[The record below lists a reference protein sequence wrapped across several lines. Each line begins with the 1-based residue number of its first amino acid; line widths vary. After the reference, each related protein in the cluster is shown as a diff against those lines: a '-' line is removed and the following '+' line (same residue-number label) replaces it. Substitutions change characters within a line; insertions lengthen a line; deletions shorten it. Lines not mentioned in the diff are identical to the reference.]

1 MLRRPSFTLIEAVF
15 VIVIL
20 GIVGVAGS
28 QAILRV
34 YENYALQRAFNR
46 LELESRRVVE
56 QVARHLEYAIW
67 DTIELDSA
75 TSLPSWRAKT
85 MEAIWG
91 TYDGD
96 ETSGVNAPLFNGYVD
111 LERSSDTTITTPL
124 SKLNETLVGKELY
137 FLRANT
143 HAPIIQVIPN
153 TDPKL
158 NRLELASIPLEIS
171 DAAYVIEPETYS
183 LKLNSGNLYLKI
195 GEAEHLMAEHLHSLI
210 LWREGQGSL
219 LRLRVCLRD
228 EQLDRILD
236 CQGKGAGRGICA
248 EGFCKES
255 VVMR

>member
-1 MLRRPSFTLIEAVF
+1 MVRRSFTLIEAVF

-75 TSLPSWRAKT
+75 TTLPSWRAKT

-91 TYDGD
+91 TYVGD
-96 ETSGVNAPLFNGYVD
+96 ETSGVNEPLFSGYVD
-111 LERSSDTTITTPL
+111 LENSSGTTITTPL

-143 HAPIIQVIPN
+143 HAPIQTITN
-153 TDPKL
+153 STH
-158 NRLELASIPLEIS
+158 LELDSIPLEIS

-236 CQGKGAGRGICA
+236 CQGKGAGGGICA

>member
-1 MLRRPSFTLIEAVF
+1 MARRSFTLIEAVF

-75 TSLPSWRAKT
+75 TTLPSWRAKT

-91 TYDGD
+91 TYVGN
-96 ETSGVNAPLFNGYVD
+96 ETSGVNEPLFSGYVD
-111 LERSSDTTITTPL
+111 LENSSGTTITTPL

-143 HAPIIQVIPN
+143 HAPIQTITN
-153 TDPKL
+153 STH
-158 NRLELASIPLEIS
+158 LELDSIPLEIS

-183 LKLNSGNLYLKI
+183 LELVGAADNQKLNLKI
-195 GEAEHLMAEHLHSLI
+195 GDDEYLMAEHVRSLI

-219 LRLRVCLRD
+219 LRLRVCMND
-228 EQLDRILD
+228 EQLSLILN
-236 CQGKGAGRGICA
+236 CQGSGAGRGFCA

>member
-1 MLRRPSFTLIEAVF
+1 MVRRSFTLIEAVF

-67 DTIELDSA
+67 DTITLDSA
-75 TSLPSWRAKT
+75 TTLPSWRAKT

-91 TYDGD
+91 TYVGD
-96 ETSGVNAPLFNGYVD
+96 KTSGVNEPLFSGYVD
-111 LERSSDTTITTPL
+111 LEKSSGTTIITPL

-143 HAPIIQVIPN
+143 HAPIIQVITD
-153 TDPKL
+153 TDPIY
-158 NRLELASIPLEIS
+158 LELDDSTPLEEIS
-171 DAAYVIEPETYS
+171 DMAYVIEPETYS
-183 LKLNSGNLYLKI
+183 LKLHSDNLYLKI
-195 GEAEHLMAEHLHSLI
+195 GEREYLMAEHLHSLE

-228 EQLDRILD
+228 ESLDRILD
-236 CQGKGAGRGICA
+236 CQGSGAGKGICA

>member
-75 TSLPSWRAKT
+75 TTLPSWRAKT

-91 TYDGD
+91 TYVGD
-96 ETSGVNAPLFNGYVD
+96 ETSGVNEPLFSGYVD
-111 LERSSDTTITTPL
+111 LENSSGTTITTPL
-124 SKLNETLVGKELY
+124 SNLNETLVGKELY

-143 HAPIIQVIPN
+143 HAPIQTI
-153 TDPKL
+153 TDPTH
-158 NRLELASIPLEIS
+158 LELDSIPLEIS

-183 LKLNSGNLYLKI
+183 LELVGAADNQKLNLKI
-195 GEAEHLMAEHLHSLI
+195 GDDEYLMAEHVRSLI

-219 LRLRVCLRD
+219 LRLRVCMND
-228 EQLDRILD
+228 EQLSLILN
-236 CQGKGAGRGICA
+236 CQGSGAGRGFCA

>member
-1 MLRRPSFTLIEAVF
+1 MVRRSFTLIEAVF

-75 TSLPSWRAKT
+75 TTLPSWHAKT

-91 TYDGD
+91 TYVGD
-96 ETSGVNAPLFNGYVD
+96 ETSGVNEPLFSGYVD
-111 LERSSDTTITTPL
+111 LENSSGTTITTPL
-124 SKLNETLVGKELY
+124 SKLNETLVGKKLY

-143 HAPIIQVIPN
+143 HATIQTITN
-153 TDPKL
+153 STH
-158 NRLELASIPLEIS
+158 LELDSILLEIS

-183 LKLNSGNLYLKI
+183 LELVGAADNQKLNLKI
-195 GEAEHLMAEHLHSLI
+195 GDDEYLMAEHVRSLI

-219 LRLRVCLRD
+219 LRLRVCMND
-228 EQLDRILD
+228 EQLSLILN
-236 CQGKGAGRGICA
+236 CQGSGAGRVFVRRDFA
-248 EGFCKES
+248 KR
-255 VVMR
+255 VW

>member
-1 MLRRPSFTLIEAVF
+1 MVRRSFTLIEAVF

-75 TSLPSWRAKT
+75 TTLPSWRAKT

-91 TYDGD
+91 TYVGD
-96 ETSGVNAPLFNGYVD
+96 ETSGVNQSLFSGYID
-111 LERSSDTTITTPL
+111 LKNSSDTTITTPL
-124 SKLNETLVGKELY
+124 SNLNETLVGKELY

-143 HAPIIQVIPN
+143 HAPIQTI
-153 TDPKL
+153 TDPT
-158 NRLELASIPLEIS
+158 RLELASIPLEIS

-183 LKLNSGNLYLKI
+183 LELVGAADNQKLNLKI
-195 GEAEHLMAEHLHSLI
+195 GDDEYLMAEHLHSLE

-228 EQLDRILD
+228 ESLDRILD

>member
-67 DTIELDSA
+67 DTITLDSA

-91 TYDGD
+91 TYVED
-96 ETSGVNAPLFNGYVD
+96 ETSGRRVNEPLFSGYVD
-111 LERSSDTTITTPL
+111 LNNSSDTTITTPL

-143 HAPIIQVIPN
+143 HAPIQTITNSTQ
-153 TDPKL
+153 
-158 NRLELASIPLEIS
+158 LELDDSTPLEEIS
-171 DAAYVIEPETYS
+171 DMAYVIEPETYS

-228 EQLDRILD
+228 ESLDRILD
-236 CQGKGAGRGICA
+236 CQGKGAGKGICE

>member
-1 MLRRPSFTLIEAVF
+1 MVRRPSFTLIEAVF

-91 TYDGD
+91 EYV
-96 ETSGVNAPLFNGYVD
+96 EASGVNEPLFSGYVD
-111 LERSSDTTITTPL
+111 LESSSDTTITTPL

-143 HAPIIQVIPN
+143 HAPIQTITN
-153 TDPKL
+153 STH
-158 NRLELASIPLEIS
+158 LELASIPLEIS

-183 LKLNSGNLYLKI
+183 LKLDSGNLYLKI
-195 GEAEHLMAEHLHSLI
+195 GEAEPLMAEHLHSLI

-236 CQGKGAGRGICA
+236 CQGKGAGGGICA

>member
-1 MLRRPSFTLIEAVF
+1 MVRRSFTLIEAVF

-67 DTIELDSA
+67 DTITLDSA
-75 TSLPSWRAKT
+75 TTLPSWRAKT

-91 TYDGD
+91 TYVED
-96 ETSGVNAPLFNGYVD
+96 ETSGRRVNEPLFSGYVD
-111 LERSSDTTITTPL
+111 LKNSSDTTITTPL

-143 HAPIIQVIPN
+143 HAPIQTI
-153 TDPKL
+153 TDPTH
-158 NRLELASIPLEIS
+158 LELASIPLEIS
-171 DAAYVIEPETYS
+171 DMAYVIEPEAYS
-183 LKLNSGNLYLKI
+183 LELVGAADNQKLNLKI
-195 GEAEHLMAEHLHSLI
+195 GDDEYLMAEHVRSLI

-219 LRLRVCLRD
+219 LRLKVCMND
-228 EQLDRILD
+228 EQLSLILN
-236 CQGKGAGRGICA
+236 CQGSGAGRGFCA

>member
-1 MLRRPSFTLIEAVF
+1 MVRRSFTLIEAVF

-91 TYDGD
+91 TYVGD
-96 ETSGVNAPLFNGYVD
+96 ETSGVNVPLFSGYVD
-111 LERSSDTTITTPL
+111 LENSSGTTITTPL

-143 HAPIIQVIPN
+143 HAPIQAIA
-153 TDPKL
+153 DPPTH
-158 NRLELASIPLEIS
+158 LELASIPLEIS
-171 DAAYVIEPETYS
+171 DMAYVIEPETYS
-183 LKLNSGNLYLKI
+183 LKLDSGNLYLKI

-236 CQGKGAGRGICA
+236 CQGKGAGGGICA

>member
-1 MLRRPSFTLIEAVF
+1 MVRRSFTLIEAVF

-67 DTIELDSA
+67 DKIELDP
-75 TSLPSWRAKT
+75 TTTLPSWRAKT

-91 TYDGD
+91 TYDGN
-96 ETSGVNAPLFNGYVD
+96 ETSGVNKPLFSGYVD
-111 LERSSDTTITTPL
+111 LKNSSGTTITTPL

-143 HAPIIQVIPN
+143 HAPIQAIPD
-153 TDPKL
+153 TDPPTH
-158 NRLELASIPLEIS
+158 LELASIPLEIS
-171 DAAYVIEPETYS
+171 DMAYVIEPETYS
-183 LKLNSGNLYLKI
+183 LKLHSDNLYLKI
-195 GEAEHLMAEHLHSLI
+195 GEREYLMAEHLHSLE

-228 EQLDRILD
+228 ESLDRILD
-236 CQGKGAGRGICA
+236 CQGSGAGKGICE

>member
-1 MLRRPSFTLIEAVF
+1 MVRRSFTLIEAVF

-67 DTIELDSA
+67 DTITLDSA
-75 TSLPSWRAKT
+75 TTLPSWRAKT

-91 TYDGD
+91 EYNK
-96 ETSGVNAPLFNGYVD
+96 TSGVNEPLFSGYVD
-111 LERSSDTTITTPL
+111 LEKSSDTTITTPL
-124 SKLNETLVGKELY
+124 SNLNETLVGKELY

-143 HAPIIQVIPN
+143 HAPIIQVIHDD

-158 NRLELASIPLEIS
+158 NRLELASILPEIS
-171 DAAYVIEPETYS
+171 DMAYVIEPETYS
-183 LKLNSGNLYLKI
+183 LKLHSDNLYLKI
-195 GEAEHLMAEHLHSLI
+195 GEREYLMAEHLHSLE
-210 LWREGQGSL
+210 LWREGQESL

-228 EQLDRILD
+228 ESLDRILD
-236 CQGKGAGRGICA
+236 CQGSGAGRGFCA

>member
-1 MLRRPSFTLIEAVF
+1 MVRRSFTLIEAVF

-67 DTIELDSA
+67 DTITLDSA
-75 TSLPSWRAKT
+75 TTLPSWRAKT

-96 ETSGVNAPLFNGYVD
+96 ETSGVNKPLFSGYVD
-111 LERSSDTTITTPL
+111 LEKSSDTNITTPL

-143 HAPIIQVIPN
+143 HAPIQTITN
-153 TDPKL
+153 STH
-158 NRLELASIPLEIS
+158 LELDSIPLEIS

-236 CQGKGAGRGICA
+236 CQGKGAGGGICA